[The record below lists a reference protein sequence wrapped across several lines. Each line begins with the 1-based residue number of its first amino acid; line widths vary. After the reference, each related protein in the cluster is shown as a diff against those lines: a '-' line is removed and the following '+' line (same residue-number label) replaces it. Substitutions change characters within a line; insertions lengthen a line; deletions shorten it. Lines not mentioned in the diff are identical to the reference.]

1 LEWALGSP
9 WFRRVSRYVARIL
22 ALLGPVTWSQ
32 DRPLP
37 VTLLT
42 IAPYNTCSRGTQ
54 EASLEVREKERKQK
68 RAGKTMMGQQKEKV
82 LKGVYVCVSVCHG
95 IHVSA
100 SDSFPVCPCE
110 PLDPSDALA
119 AGP

>member
-1 LEWALGSP
+1 
-9 WFRRVSRYVARIL
+9 
-22 ALLGPVTWSQ
+22 
-32 DRPLP
+32 
-37 VTLLT
+37 
-42 IAPYNTCSRGTQ
+42 
-54 EASLEVREKERKQK
+54 
-68 RAGKTMMGQQKEKV
+68 MMGQQKEKV